1 MEALYPNLSDLDA
14 ALICYQAVIETE
26 IEFHN
31 INYKLATK
39 YIAISMTAQEQR
51 LSPLAGILPRRT
63 TTSGTR
69 PGVTSLPGNDTNW
82 SYPVKNYTKTQEK
95 AIVATMVQIGVLT
108 MMNTHLYEFD
118 GQIFHQQS
126 GGPIG
131 LRATCAVARIVMNH
145 WDAKWMELMDEN
157 NIKRDLEDRYM
168 DDIRVIAMALK
179 AGWRWFED
187 GFYWCKEWEA
197 EDKNAMP
204 TSEERTTNMIL
215 ESMKTVLEFLTS
227 TCFS

>member
-1 MEALYPNLSDLDA
+1 
-14 ALICYQAVIETE
+14 
-26 IEFHN
+26 
-31 INYKLATK
+31 
-39 YIAISMTAQEQR
+39 
-51 LSPLAGILPRRT
+51 
-63 TTSGTR
+63 
-69 PGVTSLPGNDTNW
+69 
-82 SYPVKNYTKTQEK
+82 
-95 AIVATMVQIGVLT
+95 

-145 WDAKWMELMDEN
+145 WDAKWMELMDKN

-197 EDKNAMP
+197 EDKNVIP
-204 TSEERTTNMIL
+204 TSEERTTDMIL
-215 ESMKTVLEFLTS
+215 ESMNAVLEFLTFTKES
-227 TCFS
+227 PADFADKKLPTLDIKIWIENMQIFYMFFHETHV